1 MKEFLPF
8 LLALAFLGFK
18 LYAKSKKKQAQQTPP
33 IPQSQK
39 NNEEVNPSINDF
51 IGQFFGDDKEQFIEP
66 EYTNYKPIQEEK
78 NTWMEEMHEKEP
90 ESIEFVDTTIAGKKT
105 KSQFE
110 MIQNKPFENTE
121 SIDFDLRKAIIYDA
135 IINPP
140 YL

>member
-18 LYAKSKKKQAQQTPP
+18 LYAKSKKKQAQQIPP

-39 NNEEVNPSINDF
+39 NNEEANPSINDF
-51 IGQFFGDDKEQFIEP
+51 IGQFFGDEKEQFIEP
-66 EYTNYKPIQEEK
+66 EYTNYEPIQEEK
-78 NTWMEEMHEKEP
+78 NNWMEKMHEKEP
-90 ESIEFVDTTIAGKKT
+90 ESIEFMDTTTVRKKT

-110 MIQNKPFENTE
+110 TIQNKPLKNAE

>member
-18 LYAKSKKKQAQQTPP
+18 LYAKSKKKQALQTPP

-39 NNEEVNPSINDF
+39 NNEVTNPSIDDF
-51 IGQFFGDDKEQFIEP
+51 IGQFFGNDKEQFIEP
-66 EYTNYKPIQEEK
+66 EYSNYEPIQEEK

-90 ESIEFVDTTIAGKKT
+90 ESIEFMDTTTVKKKT
-105 KSQFE
+105 KTQFE
-110 MIQNKPFENTE
+110 MIQNKVVENTE